1 MNRNAIIKTFKQII
15 RMKMDLFLNLLSL
28 QAQTFNS
35 QNLNSLETLQEFTQI
50 LKFLKLFQR
59 DNFSKLNKLN
69 LNLNS
74 KRALVLRRRPK
85 LT

>member
-1 MNRNAIIKTFKQII
+1 MRNKLNLLKVQFVNRNAIIKTFKQII

-35 QNLNSLETLQEFTQI
+35 QNLNSLQTLQEFTQI

-59 DNFSKLNKLN
+59 DNFSKLNKL
-69 LNLNS
+69 
-74 KRALVLRRRPK
+74 KKFK
-85 LT
+85 L